1 MRNLAVF
8 LLAFVTT
15 WIVLLTLAVVV
26 ARWKLQ
32 RRNRVSPAVKSPAP
46 LLWLWSPTQPA
57 RLHRRLQ
64 GAVTE
69 IHLAPSRRAQST
81 GSVDDM
87 RRELEYQAVEIDHHL
102 VVASRHPRRSR
113 RALMATLQ
121 SQVDEVEQLS
131 IRLSRLSRPA
141 GAVATGWELSQQPPE
156 VLARLN
162 EQLDLL
168 DAAGDELD
176 AIERASGLG
185 DVEVVLAP
193 LERKAHAPVSP
204 LAPAPEASSS
214 PPAAA
219 G

>member
-1 MRNLAVF
+1 MRNLVLF
-8 LLAFVTT
+8 FLAFVTT

-46 LLWLWSPTQPA
+46 VMWLWSPTQPA

-64 GAVTE
+64 GAVVD
-69 IHLAPSRRAQST
+69 IHLSPSRRSQSS

-113 RALMATLQ
+113 RALMATLR

-131 IRLSRLSRPA
+131 IRLSRLSRPH
-141 GAVATGWELSQQPPE
+141 GAVASGWELNQQPPE

-176 AIERASGLG
+176 AIERAAGLG
-185 DVEVVLAP
+185 DVEAVLAP
-193 LERKAHAPVSP
+193 LEKKAHAPVSP
-204 LAPAPEASSS
+204 LAHPSADVAR

-219 G
+219 D